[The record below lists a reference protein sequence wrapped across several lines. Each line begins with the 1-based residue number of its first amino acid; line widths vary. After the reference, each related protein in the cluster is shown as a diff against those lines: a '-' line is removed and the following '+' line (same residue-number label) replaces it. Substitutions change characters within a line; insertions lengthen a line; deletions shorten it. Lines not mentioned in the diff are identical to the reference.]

1 VGGEGDM
8 IAEDEEMVVD
18 ERLFKSDCT
27 RGIAG
32 KLRIVGR
39 RNAGL
44 GLVASRKMDSNHEIF
59 KDVPEGNHSST
70 AQPTDRSR
78 GRFKR
83 SLFFWNS

>member
-32 KLRIVGR
+32 KLRIVQGLASLRPVRWIAIMRSSRMCR
-39 RNAGL
+39 R
-44 GLVASRKMDSNHEIF
+44 VI
-59 KDVPEGNHSST
+59 T
-70 AQPTDRSR
+70 AA
-78 GRFKR
+78 
-83 SLFFWNS
+83 